1 MSKCQ
6 YRGPLFSSYSPT
18 LCVYCKFRPPSNSKG
33 VDFHSFSCKDNT
45 ILSFLR
51 TVLKQDSYHQIL
63 DWMENVKIWMIFF
76 TITIALLL
84 VLSLQFSGGTGP

>member
-1 MSKCQ
+1 MSKCE
-6 YRGPLFSSYSPT
+6 YRGPFSLT
-18 LCVYCKFRPPSNSKG
+18 LCVYCKFRPPSNSKW

-51 TVLKQDSYHQIL
+51 TVLKQDSYHQIF